1 MPLMGR
7 RIGART
13 RNRTG
18 TLMDDGETLHAD
30 VDPPTPGSDGSGD
43 SGGTI
48 GIVVDIGLGL

>member
-7 RIGART
+7 RIGERS

-18 TLMDDGETLHAD
+18 SLMDDTGTLHED

-48 GIVVDIGLGL
+48 GIDIEVSLGL